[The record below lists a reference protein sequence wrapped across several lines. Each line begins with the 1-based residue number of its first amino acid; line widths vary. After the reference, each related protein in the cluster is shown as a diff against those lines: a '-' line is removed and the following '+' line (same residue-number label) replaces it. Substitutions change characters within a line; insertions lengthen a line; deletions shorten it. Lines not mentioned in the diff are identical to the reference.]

1 MSLPRKLKY
10 TKTIF
15 AFFLISTRIYYTIY
29 SYNRKALIVTRK
41 KLLSRKDKGFS
52 FQRIQSDSTSY
63 KIKNKT
69 FILLCFFSVNNTMEL
84 IYAAVASKIKRY
96 KI

>member
-1 MSLPRKLKY
+1 M
-10 TKTIF
+10 
-15 AFFLISTRIYYTIY
+15 YYTIY

-52 FQRIQSDSTSY
+52 FHRIQSDSTSY

-69 FILLCFFSVNNTMEL
+69 FNLLFFSVNNTMEL
-84 IYAAVASKIKRY
+84 MYAAVASKIKRY